1 MKSLK
6 KRQQEEKEELN
17 QLISKKEN
25 LQEHIDEL
33 FKRRDIM
40 QIDFRAQKETLDK
53 QIADAQNQRNEKLES
68 IRLAESGFSELE
80 EIGYERYIPTMLND
94 DIEHKIS
101 KFIANYNKEQG
112 MNMRRCARLGVI
124 VHYIA
129 DYFTF
134 PHNNHYPGNV
144 KDHCYYERDLKYGM
158 KAFLKTE
165 EALKIK
171 EQVVAYDSVEE
182 LTSYIRSIHNS
193 YMKLAHTVE
202 EDIRYIVHACTT
214 VVKSILNMVSYA
226 FSTSVANIQY
236 V

>member
-1 MKSLK
+1 M
-6 KRQQEEKEELN
+6 
-17 QLISKKEN
+17 
-25 LQEHIDEL
+25 
-33 FKRRDIM
+33 KRRSKLSIQVYRAITVTAIGLMIGAAPMRVMTVQAQETEKNQEQQSYDQKLDYKVFEDSSERLLEWSDINM
-40 QIDFRAQKETLDK
+40 LS
-53 QIADAQNQRNEKLES
+53 NED
-68 IRLAESGFSELE
+68 IRFAKN
-80 EIGYERYIPTMLND
+80 EIY
-94 DIEHKIS
+94 
-101 KFIANYNKEQG
+101 
-112 MNMRRCARLGVI
+112 ARHGRQFVTD
-124 VHYIA
+124 YIA